1 MSSANSQRHRKNKV
15 QRPFHGK
22 RSAKGI
28 KDLGEKPCIYRRFG
42 DDPCLRPVHEP
53 VEEAPASSAP
63 LFQIDS
69 NFDSEPLGRTDLCVF
84 SHLYARYQH
93 QEPASC
99 DFCLKTAASSDILYL

>member
-22 RSAKGI
+22 ISAKGI
-28 KDLGEKPCIYRRFG
+28 KDLGEKPCTCRRFG

-53 VEEAPASSAP
+53 AEEAPASFAP

-69 NFDSEPLGRTDLCVF
+69 NFDSEPLGRI
-84 SHLYARYQH
+84 
-93 QEPASC
+93 
-99 DFCLKTAASSDILYL
+99 DFCSCLKNGICAGDANACR